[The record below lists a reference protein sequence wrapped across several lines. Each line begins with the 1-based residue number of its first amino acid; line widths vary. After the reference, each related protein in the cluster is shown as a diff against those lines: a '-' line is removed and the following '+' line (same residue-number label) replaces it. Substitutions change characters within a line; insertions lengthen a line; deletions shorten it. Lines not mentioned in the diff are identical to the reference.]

1 MSSNNSVF
9 LLLLTLVIIWAFW
22 YCSSKSNMYQGASMS
37 GVLEGSMANGPGG
50 GMIQGGQGSGGDL
63 MQLDSI
69 LHGTGHQQF

>member
-1 MSSNNSVF
+1 
-9 LLLLTLVIIWAFW
+9 
-22 YCSSKSNMYQGASMS
+22 MS